1 MSTRKRSH
9 SSYSKEKYESGEA
22 VAKGP
27 HNFITG
33 SQQWNL
39 CRLSDS
45 NDVKSHSE
53 QIYISQ
59 LAIIKIEEIFCHRSL

>member
-9 SSYSKEKYESGEA
+9 SSYSKEKYDSGEA
-22 VAKGP
+22 AAKGS
-27 HNFITG
+27 HNFIIR

-45 NDVKSHSE
+45 DVKSHSE
-53 QIYISQ
+53 QIYT
-59 LAIIKIEEIFCHRSL
+59 AADDY